1 VGLETFEV
9 AVGVEESFTVGS
21 KLGIVTGNTFD
32 TLLGDRERVMSG
44 TTVGNTSWLDVG
56 DNVGAVLIYSI
67 NA

>member
-1 VGLETFEV
+1 MGLETFEV

-32 TLLGDRERVMSG
+32 TSLGDRERVMSG
-44 TTVGNTSWLDVG
+44 TTVGNTSWLDGG
-56 DNVGAVLIYSI
+56 DNAGAVLTYSI

>member
-1 VGLETFEV
+1 MGLETFEV
-9 AVGVEESFTVGS
+9 AVCVEESFTVGS

-32 TLLGDRERVMSG
+32 TSLGDRERVMSG

-56 DNVGAVLIYSI
+56 DNVGAVLTYSI